1 MKLPPLS
8 TIRDRFDILEGDG
21 LSETLR
27 YEAQNCIENRGR
39 GDMGKFEQYKA
50 KTLRR
55 IRVYQPRFLTAVVK
69 IFDEI

>member
-1 MKLPPLS
+1 MKPLS

-21 LSETLR
+21 FSETLR
-27 YEAQNCIENRGR
+27 HEAQNCIENRGR

-55 IRVYQPRFLTAVVK
+55 VRVHQPQFLTAVVK
-69 IFDEI
+69 IFDGI